1 MKIKILLSSLIVIIF
16 AVGGRIAFVFAETTN
31 TSDEIRQINAEINS
45 RKDKI
50 KQLEDTIAKYN
61 ANINAKQTE
70 AVSLKNQ
77 LGILDKRIKNIN
89 DEIDLNN
96 EKIFQ
101 TNLQIQSLSLSI
113 ADKESTI
120 EKQKVVIKQLVQNIN
135 AENQKNYIEI
145 IASYKNFADFYNEIK
160 YLENFYSDLGQ
171 SVTSLRLAKED
182 LNAKH
187 NEQAVIKESLEE
199 LKIQLE
205 QKKEDLSEQTSY
217 KQKVLTQ
224 TKANENKFRILLAS
238 LKQQYQ
244 VIENEQRTYE
254 ARLRKKLEEQDKIK
268 MGSDVIFSW
277 PVESRYI
284 TAEFHDPDYPYR
296 NIFEHSGIDLRAS
309 FGTPVRAAAA
319 GYVGRARRCTTASC
333 YAYVLIIHTGNLS
346 SVYGHLSN
354 IIVNDDQFVNRGD
367 VIGYSGGRPGSIGAG
382 PFVTGPHLHFEARL
396 NGIPINPHPYLP

>member
-1 MKIKILLSSLIVIIF
+1 MKIKFFLLIEIILIF
-16 AVGGRIAFVFAETTN
+16 AIGSGVSFVFAETIN
-31 TSDEIRQINAEINS
+31 TSDEIKQINAEIDS

-61 ANINAKQTE
+61 ANINTKQTE
-70 AVSLKNQ
+70 VVSLKNQ

-89 DEIDLNN
+89 DEIALNN
-96 EKIFQ
+96 EKIEQ

-113 ADKESTI
+113 ADKENSI
-120 EKQKVVIKQLVQNIN
+120 DKQKVVIKQLVQSIN

-145 IASYKNFADFYNEIK
+145 IASYKNFADFYNEVK
-160 YLENFYSDLGQ
+160 YLENIYSDLGQ
-171 SVTSLRLAKED
+171 NVTSLRLAKEN
-182 LNAKH
+182 LNAKYK
-187 NEQAVIKESLEE
+187 EQTNKKVSLEE
-199 LKIQLE
+199 LKNQLDE
-205 QKKEDLSEQTSY
+205 KKEDLNEQTSY
-217 KQKVLTQ
+217 KQKVFIETR
-224 TKANENKFRILLAS
+224 ANENKFRILLAS

-244 VIENEQRTYE
+244 IIENEQRTYE

-296 NIFEHSGIDLRAS
+296 NIFEHSGIDIRAS
-309 FGTPVRAAAA
+309 FGTPVHAAAA
-319 GYVGRARRCTTASC
+319 GYVGRARRCAAASC

-354 IIVNDDQFVNRGD
+354 IVVNDDQFVNRGD

-396 NGIPINPHPYLP
+396 NGIPVNPHPYLP